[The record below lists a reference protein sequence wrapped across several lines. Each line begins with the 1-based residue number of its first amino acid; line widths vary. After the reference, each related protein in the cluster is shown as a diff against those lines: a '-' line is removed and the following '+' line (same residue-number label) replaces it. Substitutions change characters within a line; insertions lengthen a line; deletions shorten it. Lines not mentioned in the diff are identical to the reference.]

1 MAFNDGGIPAA
12 IGGTQTSTTKALLA
26 FIHVPKVYRVYIANE
41 KDAKKAAEEKE
52 EDELSKSSSSASK
65 RQISFA
71 SLRDERPILP
81 RDSTDSTYSKQ
92 STETKIQ
99 EEAEGEDDDDE
110 TTIEQNIGYV
120 EAEASDRSKKSLVEH
135 VVTAEEMATVV
146 KLDDPAHETDEE
158 EEKPENETST
168 ITSAMKVFF
177 GVDTNKQDEVT
188 GRLNREEAIR
198 AMTEEEA
205 EGEDN
210 DDETTGELN
219 IGYVEAEAS
228 DRSKKS
234 LVEHVVTAEE
244 MATIVKL
251 DDPAHETDEE
261 EEKPESETNTIT
273 SAMKVFFGVVTNKQ
287 DEVTGR
293 LNREEA
299 IRAMKEQSSQ
309 SNLSEA
315 SPAQS
320 HQDSQQPAPN
330 TEIKVQALLQL
341 TCKNLYNE
349 GCFFTAPTITS
360 ITKGEQEEEWVQ
372 FTIMC
377 KPNSIGV
384 VLERLERIGVGSS
397 VGMISIYKSELLK
410 TADWPSLQEDKQKQ
424 PMQHD
429 KQQDDGVN
437 LEAARNE
444 WKNAASRLRIEQVKE
459 QIQEQAVSHN

>member
-110 TTIEQNIGYV
+110 TTIEQNIGDV

-135 VVTAEEMATVV
+135 VVTAEEMATV
-146 KLDDPAHETDEE
+146 
-158 EEKPENETST
+158 
-168 ITSAMKVFF
+168 
-177 GVDTNKQDEVT
+177 
-188 GRLNREEAIR
+188 
-198 AMTEEEA
+198 
-205 EGEDN
+205 
-210 DDETTGELN
+210 
-219 IGYVEAEAS
+219 
-228 DRSKKS
+228 
-234 LVEHVVTAEE
+234 
-244 MATIVKL
+244 VKL

-299 IRAMKEQSSQ
+299 IRAMKEQLSQ